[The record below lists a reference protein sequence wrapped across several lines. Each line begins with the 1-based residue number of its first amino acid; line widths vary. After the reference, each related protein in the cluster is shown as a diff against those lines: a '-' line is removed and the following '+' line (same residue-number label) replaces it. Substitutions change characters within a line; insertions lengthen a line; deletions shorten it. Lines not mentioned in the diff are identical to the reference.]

1 MFVHF
6 FLLTVG
12 MIEHYTEYWQ
22 SFSQD
27 HFVFVFCCMLDA
39 LQYNFKSQ
47 TAAYNVYVM
56 FLSYSQC
63 DKVNECLG
71 HWCVTINMAI
81 ILDIAHFL
89 EIF

>member
-1 MFVHF
+1 MFVYF

-22 SFSQD
+22 SFSQYY
-27 HFVFVFCCMLDA
+27 FVFVFCSMLDA
-39 LQYNFKSQ
+39 QQYNFKSQ
-47 TAAYNVYVM
+47 AAAYNVYVM
-56 FLSYSQC
+56 FLSDPQC
-63 DKVNECLG
+63 DKVNECLWQ
-71 HWCVTINMAI
+71 WCVMVNMAI